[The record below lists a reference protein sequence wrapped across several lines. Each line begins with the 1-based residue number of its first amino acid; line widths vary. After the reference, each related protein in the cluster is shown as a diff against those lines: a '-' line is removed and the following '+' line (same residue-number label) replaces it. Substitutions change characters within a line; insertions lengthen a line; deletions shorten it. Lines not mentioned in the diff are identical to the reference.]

1 MAERNNLEKNMALT
15 AGGMDAS
22 ITPVTTIM
30 FGGAE
35 QNEYTGPFYAL
46 TALTQAVIDVDQCS
60 IGNNGDIKTRTSA
73 STMGAVATNIT
84 IPVGVTI
91 YGNFSSVELDS
102 GTVIAYSKPG
112 TVVTV
117 GS

>member
-1 MAERNNLEKNMALT
+1 MANRANLEKNMALT

-35 QNEYTGPFYAL
+35 QNEYTGPFYAI
-46 TALTQAVIDVDQCS
+46 TALSQAVIDVSECTT
-60 IGNNGDIKTRTSA
+60 NIKTRTSA
-73 STMGAVATNIT
+73 STMGDVATNIT
-84 IPVGVTI
+84 IPLGVTI
-91 YGNFSSVELDS
+91 YGNFKSIELDS
-102 GTVIAYSKPG
+102 GTVVAYSKPG